1 VTPTAT
7 FTPTGTPTATA
18 TPTTTPVVRYRYL
31 PLILC
36 E

>member
-18 TPTTTPVVRYRYL
+18 TPTTTPIVRYRYL